1 MYIFWKGYYFVS
13 NLKPLSMKRI
23 LLVATLFISIGAV
36 AQSVTIDS
44 IPNPECLGFN
54 LSEPGLAI
62 SSTGKI
68 YYGGKNNS
76 FYSTDMG
83 ATWDTSTYN
92 WFGGI
97 EVGTVEISPVN
108 GNVYIGG
115 SRFAMST
122 DGGATYESQGNFTCL
137 DIYAAPNGN
146 VFVIL
151 DGGLFIYTTPDLM
164 GGRTLLLSA
173 SSSFQNISIG
183 NHGEMFAVGKEKIYI
198 SLDSG
203 QTWQLKKEITSGNNE
218 YRHVIAG
225 AGNDIFYGET
235 NVNLHKTD
243 TTFVPDVIVPCYT
256 GANSIKTPSGFM
268 FFPEKGDWWSFSF
281 DNGASFVKYYG
292 SGFAALVNGA
302 TVPRMSFQE
311 RNVDG
316 LAVYNDKIY
325 YAGSNC
331 VIIVLSA
338 GSGGIGI
345 EEKKT
350 ESLLSVFP
358 NPVSKMEPLNVKG
371 IESSDQLVIRDILG
385 KEIASFMGVSQIN
398 IQDYKS
404 GVYSLTV
411 FSKNKNETVKFI
423 VE

>member
-1 MYIFWKGYYFVS
+1 
-13 NLKPLSMKRI
+13 MKRY
-23 LLVATLFISIGAV
+23 LLIGTLFISIGAI
-36 AQSVTIDS
+36 AQNLTIDS

-54 LSEPGLAI
+54 LSEPGIAI

-68 YYGGKNNS
+68 YYGGKDNS

-92 WFGGI
+92 WFGGMS
-97 EVGTVEISPVN
+97 VGSVEISPVN

-151 DGGLFIYTTPDLM
+151 DGGLFIYTTPDLSA
-164 GGRTLLLSA
+164 GRTLLLSA
-173 SSSFQNISIG
+173 SSSLQNISIG
-183 NHGEMFAVGKEKIYI
+183 NHGEMFAVGKEKIFI

-203 QTWQLKKEITSGNNE
+203 QTWQLKKEITTGNNE

-225 AGNDIFYGET
+225 SGNDIFYGET

-256 GANSIKTPSGFM
+256 GANSIKTPSGLM
-268 FFPEKGDWWSFSF
+268 FFPEKQDWWSFSF
-281 DNGASFVKYYG
+281 DNGATFVKYYG
-292 SGFAALVNGA
+292 SSFAALVNGA
-302 TVPRMSFQE
+302 TVPRISFQE
-311 RNVDG
+311 RNMDG

-338 GSGGIGI
+338 GTGMDL
-345 EEKKT
+345 EDAEKQN
-350 ESLLSVFP
+350 LLSVYP
-358 NPVSKMEPLNVKG
+358 NPVSKMEPLMLEG
-371 IESSDQLVIRDILG
+371 IESSDQIVIRDILG
-385 KEIASFMGVSQIN
+385 KEILNLKGVSKIN
-398 IQDYKS
+398 VQDFKS

-411 FSKNKNETVKFI
+411 LSENRNETVKFI

>member
-1 MYIFWKGYYFVS
+1 MDISLNIIKSEY
-13 NLKPLSMKRI
+13 MKRI
-23 LLVATLFISIGAV
+23 LLSAALIISIGAS
-36 AQSVTIDS
+36 AQTLVIDS
-44 IPNPECLGFN
+44 IPNPECVAFN
-54 LSEPGLAI
+54 LLEPGLAI

-68 YYGGKNNS
+68 YYGGKDHS

-92 WFGGI
+92 WFGGMTA
-97 EVGTVEISPVN
+97 GSVEISPVN
-108 GNVYIGG
+108 GNVYLGG
-115 SRFAMST
+115 TRFAMSI
-122 DGGATYESQGNFTCL
+122 DGGVTYESQGNFTCL

-151 DGGLFIYTTPDLM
+151 DGGLYLYTSPDLT
-164 GGRTLLLSA
+164 GGRTRLINSA
-173 SSSFQNISIG
+173 TSFQNISIG

-225 AGNDIFYGET
+225 SGNDIFYGET

-256 GANSIKTPSGFM
+256 GANSIKTPSGLM
-268 FFPEKGDWWSFSF
+268 FFPEKEDWWSFSF
-281 DNGASFVKYYG
+281 DNGATFVKYYG
-292 SGFAALVNGA
+292 AGFASLVNGA

-325 YAGSNC
+325 YAGANC

-338 GSGGIGI
+338 GATVGV
-345 EEKKT
+345 EENNA
-350 ESLLSVFP
+350 ENSLSVYP
-358 NPVSKMEPLNVKG
+358 NPVSKNTSLNLEG
-371 IESSDQLVIRDILG
+371 IQSSDQIIIRDAIG
-385 KEIASFMGVSQIN
+385 RKVAHENGVSQIGLK
-398 IQDYKS
+398 DFKS
-404 GVYSLTV
+404 GVYTLTV
-411 FSKNKNETVKFI
+411 ISERRNETVKFI
-423 VE
+423 IE

>member
-1 MYIFWKGYYFVS
+1 
-13 NLKPLSMKRI
+13 MKRI
-23 LLVATLFISIGAV
+23 LLSAALIISMCAT
-36 AQSVTIDS
+36 AQTVIIDS
-44 IPNPECLGFN
+44 IPNPECVAGN
-54 LSEPGLAI
+54 LFEPGLAI

-68 YYGGKNNS
+68 YYGGKDNS

-92 WFGGI
+92 WFGGMN
-97 EVGTVEISPVN
+97 VGSVEISPVN

-115 SRFAMST
+115 TRFAMST

-137 DIYAAPNGN
+137 DIYAAANGN

-151 DGGLFIYTTPDLM
+151 DGGLFIYTSPDLT

-173 SSSFQNISIG
+173 NSRLQNISIG
-183 NHGEMFAVGKEKIYI
+183 NHGEMFAVGKEKIFI

-225 AGNDIFYGET
+225 SGNDIFYGET

-243 TTFVPDVIVPCYT
+243 TTFIPDVIVPCYT
-256 GANSIKTPSGFM
+256 GANSIKTPSGLM
-268 FFPEKGDWWSFSF
+268 FFPEKEDWWSFSF
-281 DNGASFVKYYG
+281 DNGATFVKYFG
-292 SGFAALVNGA
+292 ASFAALVNGA

-311 RNVDG
+311 RNVDA

-325 YAGSNC
+325 YAGANC
-331 VIIVLSA
+331 VIVVLS
-338 GSGGIGI
+338 SGTGMSLEDG
-345 EEKKT
+345 KNQN
-350 ESLLSVFP
+350 LLSVYP
-358 NPVSKMEPLNVKG
+358 NPVSKMQPLMLEG
-371 IESSDQLVIRDILG
+371 IESSDQIVIRDILG
-385 KEIASFMGVSQIN
+385 KEILNQKGVSKIN
-398 IQDYKS
+398 VQDFKS

-411 FSKNKNETVKFI
+411 LSENRNETVKFI